1 MSIRPRFDT
10 PDGCFVSMGVLSD
23 GSYGID
29 EGIFYS
35 LPVKVVDGE
44 IQIVK
49 GLSVTDFS
57 RRMMD
62 KTKDELIAESKQ
74 ATELIGF

>member
-1 MSIRPRFDT
+1 MTRFDT
-10 PDGCFVSMGVLSD
+10 PDDCFVSMGVLSD

-49 GLSVTDFS
+49 GLLVSDFS

-62 KTKDELIAESKQ
+62 KTKDELIAESAQ

>member
-1 MSIRPRFDT
+1 
-10 PDGCFVSMGVLSD
+10 MGVLSD

-35 LPVKVVDGE
+35 LPVKVVAGE
-44 IQIVK
+44 IEIVK